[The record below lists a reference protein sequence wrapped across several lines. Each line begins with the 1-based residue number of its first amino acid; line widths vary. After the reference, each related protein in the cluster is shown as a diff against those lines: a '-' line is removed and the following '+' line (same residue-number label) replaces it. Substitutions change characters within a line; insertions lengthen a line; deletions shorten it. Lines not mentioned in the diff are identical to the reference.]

1 MNFRKLKGLSPAQ
14 KIYACIAIIAVFL
27 VGTFLHLHIL
37 STSLSES
44 IAREDLAAKLLQKA
58 QTIPFNGE
66 LILRE
71 VPKAKDELER
81 NINMYE
87 KHFYT
92 LKAGGTLYYDGVVS
106 ALTASSDDSNEIF
119 QELETV
125 WFEYKANSEILLNQE
140 TFIGGSEIAT
150 GTMDEFGNYVAEEVF
165 KSVSPEVRNA
175 IVFLEANSER
185 FIKLNTKIVD
195 TYETEVM
202 LFIRAKT
209 IAMYVDFSILAIL
222 FIILALLFRTVYFV
236 NISKLR
242 QAAQEVAA
250 GNLDAEIDDSTSG
263 EFGQIWESFGQVIST
278 FKTAVRFIER
288 IGRGD
293 LDVEYELKSEDD
305 DFGRS
310 LVQMKAAMIAASEE
324 EKHRKIED
332 DIRSWTTHGIAK
344 FGELLRQN
352 STNLDELSYS
362 VISELIEYVGANQG
376 GVFILEEEEVDGKYF
391 MLSASYAY
399 NRRKYLQKKIA
410 WGDTLVGRC
419 ALEKKTLYI
428 KEVPEDY
435 LEISSGLGN
444 YRPASLLLCPLKYN
458 DEIYGVIEL
467 ASFSE
472 LLPHHISFVEK
483 ISESIASTISSV
495 RINSRTSKLLEESKE
510 QAELLSQQEEE
521 MRQNME
527 EMQATQEEASIRTG
541 QLEGIIHA
549 IDNTLGTFELDLD
562 GKFINANS
570 NYIRTLRTE
579 IDTLLI
585 QHHRDVIAQF
595 AENINDYDDFF
606 QDLVEG
612 GTVKRVFQYQLDSDT
627 IYLQESFTPIYD
639 IYDSVSKII
648 VFTTNVTED
657 RHNQIMAQQSLAR
670 IQEQELQMN
679 ENIEKLQDAQHTLEE
694 RDERQAK
701 LIAQLS
707 ADNEAKMSML
717 KMREE
722 INLAVINSNPE
733 GVIVFNKRGDVTVYN
748 NALQQILHIHDIEL
762 KSVFEVLK
770 NIGDVAAIATEFQ
783 SPGKNYYYITNDNQE
798 IPVHVSVIYNKVG
811 LQHVYIGFV
820 RDLANSNKTQE
831 QKDAILGQALARE
844 FELKAEIDRLRM
856 GINSDSSKNQA
867 INPFE
872 WRDEYNT
879 GYNEI
884 DIQHR
889 KLLAI
894 LKELHQA
901 FKEGKAFIQMQK
913 IFNELIEYTQ
923 IHFSFEESKLAMN
936 SYHDYDAHIAKH
948 HKLVE
953 AVKEYEAKFRSG
965 DLGVSHE
972 MIEFLRS
979 WLMTH
984 IMTEDKAYVGHLT
997 TGWGQSQAV
1006 SSSLNESSVS
1016 DAPAS
1021 MEPALSVR
1029 LKWDDKYTTG
1039 IAELDTQS
1047 KDWIEFMEIIYTKYD
1062 DKSPRKE
1069 LNALFVEM
1077 QALLK
1082 SYFRL
1087 IESRSTEYAFDDN
1100 TELLASHRAIT
1111 DNLTKLLILVE
1122 SGEGNSEQAIDIFAN
1137 SLIAYL
1143 NGVHAQ
1149 LASFMVKSKLPAH
1162 SKITTEET
1170 EESFNDDSIEWSDSI
1185 AIGLSTI
1192 DDQHKILLDLVSQLQ
1207 SAVRE
1212 NRTKKQIK
1220 TLLKGAVD
1228 YSEYHFGVEE
1238 RNFAQFK
1245 YADASDH
1252 TSVHKT
1258 LLSEVKL
1265 LQEEFNAKPNEN
1277 ISLVKIASFATNLIR
1292 HFTEDDRKYVPLFKE
1307 KGIK

>member
-1 MNFRKLKGLSPAQ
+1 MDFRKLKGLSPAQ

-27 VGTFLHLHIL
+27 VATFLHLQIL
-37 STSLSES
+37 NSHLNES

-81 NINMYE
+81 NINIYE

-92 LKAGGTLYYDGVVS
+92 LKAGGALYYDGVVN
-106 ALTASSDDSNEIF
+106 ALTASSEESKDIF
-119 QELETV
+119 LDLETI
-125 WFEYKANSEILLNQE
+125 WFEYKANSELLLNQE

-165 KSVSPEVRNA
+165 KSVAPDVRNA
-175 IVFLEANSER
+175 IEFLEDNSER
-185 FIKLNTKIVD
+185 FIKLNTRIVE
-195 TYETEVM
+195 TYEAEVE
-202 LFIRAKT
+202 LFIRAKE
-209 IAMYVDFSILAIL
+209 IAMYVDFSFLAIL
-222 FIILALLFRTVYFV
+222 FIILALLFRNVYFV

-242 QAAQEVAA
+242 IAAQDVAS
-250 GNLDAEIDDSTSG
+250 GNLDAEIDDQTTG
-263 EFGQIWESFGQVIST
+263 EFGQIWSAFGQIVTT

-293 LDVEYELKSEDD
+293 LDAEYELKSEDD

-310 LVQMKAAMIAASEE
+310 LVQMKAAMIAAAEE

-352 STNLDELSYS
+352 NTNIGELSYS
-362 VISELIEYVGANQG
+362 VISELIEYINANQG
-376 GVFILEEEEVDGKYF
+376 GVFILEEDSEGQYF
-391 MLSASYAY
+391 SLSASYAY
-399 NRRKYLQKKIA
+399 NRRKYLQKRIA

-428 KEVPEDY
+428 KEIPEDY

-467 ASFSE
+467 ASFTE
-472 LLPHHISFVEK
+472 MQPHHISFVEK

-510 QAELLSQQEEE
+510 QAERLSQQEEE

-527 EMQATQEEASIRTG
+527 EMQATQEEASIRTS

-562 GKFINANS
+562 GKFINANG
-570 NYIRTLRTE
+570 NYIKTLKTD

-585 QHHRDVIAQF
+585 QHHRDIIAQF
-595 AENINDYDDFF
+595 AENTSDYDDFF
-606 QDLVEG
+606 LELTEG
-612 GTVKRVFQYQLDSDT
+612 STLKRVFQYQLDSET

-648 VFTTNVTED
+648 VFTTNITED

-670 IQEQELQMN
+670 IQEQELLMN

-701 LIAQLS
+701 QIAQLS

-722 INLAVINSNPE
+722 INLAVINSNSE
-733 GVIVFNKRGDVTVYN
+733 GIIVFNRRGDVIVYN
-748 NALQQILHIHDIEL
+748 NALVSILKISNTNITSIFDI
-762 KSVFEVLK
+762 
-770 NIGDVAAIATEFQ
+770 ITDAGDVEAIASDFKV
-783 SPGKNYYYITNDNQE
+783 PGKDYYFSDKNQE
-798 IPVHVSVIYNKVG
+798 IPVHITVIYNKVG
-811 LQHVYIGFV
+811 VQHIYIAFF
-820 RDLANSNKTQE
+820 RDITLDMKTQE
-831 QKDAILGQALARE
+831 QKDTLLGQALARE
-844 FELKAEIDRLRM
+844 LELKAEIDLLKM
-856 GINSDSSKNQA
+856 SIGKPNSGNQDLA
-867 INPFE
+867 LFD

-879 GYNEI
+879 GYAEI
-884 DIQHR
+884 DGQHR

-894 LKELHQA
+894 IKELHQA
-901 FKEGKAFIQMQK
+901 FKDGKAFILMQK

-923 IHFSFEESKLAMN
+923 THFSFEESLMAIN
-936 SYHDYDAHIAKH
+936 SYTDYNAHILKH

-953 AVKEYEAKFRSG
+953 AVKEYETKFRSG
-965 DLGVSHE
+965 DVGVSQE

-984 IMTEDKAYVGHLT
+984 IMTEDKAYIGHLID
-997 TGWGQSQAV
+997 GWDLSKDQESPQATKPQI
-1006 SSSLNESSVS
+1006 
-1016 DAPAS
+1016 DQT
-1021 MEPALSVR
+1021 LSVR
-1029 LKWDDKYTTG
+1029 LKWDSSFSTE
-1039 IAELDTQS
+1039 IQELDS
-1047 KDWIEFMEIIYTKYD
+1047 LLKDWIEFMDIIYTKCD

-1087 IESRSTEYAFDDN
+1087 IESRSIEYAFGGN
-1100 TELLASHRAIT
+1100 AEILTSHREIN
-1111 DNLTKLLILVE
+1111 DSLTSLLILVE
-1122 SGEGNSEQAIDIFAN
+1122 SGEGNTEDAIDKFTN
-1137 SLIAYL
+1137 SLQSYL
-1143 NGVHAQ
+1143 TGVHSSFAEFLHHVSKKESRLTEQ
-1149 LASFMVKSKLPAH
+1149 L
-1162 SKITTEET
+1162 E
-1170 EESFNDDSIEWSDSI
+1170 EESFAHNLTDTIEWNNNLN
-1185 AIGLSTI
+1185 IGLSTI
-1192 DDQHKILLDLVSQLQ
+1192 DDQHKILLDLVAQLQ
-1207 SAVRE
+1207 ISVRE

-1220 TLLKGAVD
+1220 TLLKGTAD
-1228 YSEYHFGVEE
+1228 YTEYHFGVEE
-1238 RNFAQFK
+1238 RHFNNFK
-1245 YADASDH
+1245 YDAAVSH
-1252 TSVHKT
+1252 ATVHKKLVSEIKS
-1258 LLSEVKL
+1258 LLD
-1265 LQEEFNAKPNEN
+1265 EFNTKPNEN
-1277 ISLVKIASFATNLIR
+1277 LSLDKISLFASNLMR
-1292 HFTEDDRKYVPLFKE
+1292 HFIEDDKNYVPLFKE
-1307 KGIK
+1307 KGVK